1 MRAWKF
7 PSECRCDATV
17 YSLDEWGRTL
27 HASVIEC
34 DSAEDAKRMG
44 LEGFKEYP
52 IEFWGRLV
60 RIQQT
65 GGKIEVFQ

>member
-1 MRAWKF
+1 MRL
-7 PSECRCDATV
+7 TV
-17 YSLDEWGRTL
+17 YTLDEWGRTL

-52 IEFWGRLV
+52 IEIWDGPRQLV
-60 RIQQT
+60 RIQRST
-65 GGKIEVFQ
+65 GGKLQVFE

>member
-1 MRAWKF
+1 MRF
-7 PSECRCDATV
+7 TV

-44 LEGFKEYP
+44 LGTTAPACPESADRG
-52 IEFWGRLV
+52 
-60 RIQQT
+60 QN
-65 GGKIEVFQ
+65 

>member
-1 MRAWKF
+1 MRF
-7 PSECRCDATV
+7 TV

-44 LEGFKEYP
+44 LGTDRAGLSGISRPGAKLRCFSDM
-52 IEFWGRLV
+52 
-60 RIQQT
+60 
-65 GGKIEVFQ
+65 

>member
-1 MRAWKF
+1 MRF
-7 PSECRCDATV
+7 TV

-44 LEGFKEYP
+44 EGFKEYP
-52 IEFWGRLV
+52 IEIWDGLRRLV